1 MSLTCAGTTSN
12 PSVITTF
19 WPYRAEGAALFSP
32 VFTDLW
38 LSPYAQGEVL
48 HSDDAF
54 VLTVNPDLSE
64 DTPVM
69 VLETLDGKVSVALT
83 PEMAAA
89 AGLKPGESLSEAS
102 FRRHLEQAGI
112 ALHGADYL
120 FAYLD
125 EDKSALLRETTAD
138 GVRQL
143 TAQDEE
149 VFAAFEAS
157 ASEQDRDDASVEL
170 DHWLV
175 FGAFEDGRLVCAA
188 SMYPWDDSTVADLGV
203 LTLPSSRG
211 KGHARRVVRAICR
224 HAAGQGYESQYR
236 CQLDNDASTALAKS
250 AGLTLFGK
258 WDVVSTE
265 SESESED

>member
-1 MSLTCAGTTSN
+1 M
-12 PSVITTF
+12 
-19 WPYRAEGAALFSP
+19 FSP

-38 LSPYAQGEVL
+38 LSPYAQGEIL
-48 HSDDAF
+48 HGDDAF
-54 VLTVNPDLSE
+54 VLTVNPDLDE

-89 AGLKPGESLSEAS
+89 AGLKPGEDLNEES

-120 FAYLD
+120 FTFLGEERD
-125 EDKSALLRETTAD
+125 ALLREATGD
-138 GVRQL
+138 GIRQL
-143 TAQDEE
+143 TARDAE

-157 ASEQDRDDASVEL
+157 ASEQDRDSAYVEL

-175 FGAFEDGRLVCAA
+175 YGAFEDGRLVCAA
-188 SMYPWDDSTVADLGV
+188 SMYPWNDSTVADLGV
-203 LTLPSSRG
+203 LTLPTARG

-236 CQLDNDASTALAKS
+236 CQLDNHASTALAKS
-250 AGLTLFGK
+250 AGLTLFAK
-258 WDVVSTE
+258 WDAVFVE
-265 SESESED
+265 PEDSEDSED